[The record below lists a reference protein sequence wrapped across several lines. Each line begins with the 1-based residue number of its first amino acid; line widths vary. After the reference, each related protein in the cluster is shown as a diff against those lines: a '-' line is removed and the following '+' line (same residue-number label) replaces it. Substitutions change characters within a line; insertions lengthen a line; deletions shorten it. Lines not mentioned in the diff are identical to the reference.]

1 MTGSQIEKKQAMST
15 NNPSSQSS
23 ADKNNAALA
32 VFNNHVLE
40 DTQGENLESQV
51 ITESGNFGDGIP
63 ASFGPGGDTRLA
75 IMEDGEDLTKGK
87 VFGKG
92 LVVIE
97 DKKYEP

>member
-1 MTGSQIEKKQAMST
+1 MKMTGSQIEKKQAMST

-23 ADKNNAALA
+23 ADKNNAQP
-32 VFNNHVLE
+32 VFNDVQE

-51 ITESGNFGDGIP
+51 ITESANIGEGIR
-63 ASFGPGGDTRLA
+63 ANFGPGGDTRLV

-92 LVVIE
+92 IVLDDNE
-97 DKKYEP
+97 NEP